1 MARRRLSS
9 GAITPWCKRVRY
21 ARSLRAARGVRKR
34 CSSSAWSSFPGRSST
49 ASVRP
54 MFRTDDGVALAYDV
68 RGEGLPLVLVN
79 GLPDT
84 KDGWSNAAGALAP
97 YFRVVT
103 YNLRNQG
110 LVEEGGDGYRT
121 ERHVRD
127 LDQLLA
133 HLRIGQ
139 FVGVGLS
146 MGARILADFTQTQ
159 PDH

>member
-1 MARRRLSS
+1 
-9 GAITPWCKRVRY
+9 
-21 ARSLRAARGVRKR
+21 
-34 CSSSAWSSFPGRSST
+34 
-49 ASVRP
+49 

-68 RGEGLPLVLVN
+68 RGDGLPLVLVN

-84 KDGWSNAAGALAP
+84 KDGWNSVAGALAP

-110 LVEEGGDGYRT
+110 MVEEGGTGYQT

-127 LDQLLA
+127 FTQLLA
-133 HLRIGQ
+133 HLRIGR

-146 MGARILADFTQTQ
+146 MGARILVDFAAAH
-159 PDH
+159 PDQALRLDLDRRQQREIGAALSRDLQLMAARARDIAAR